1 MDALYGIPTQ
11 KRQGRMSEIIDLG
24 HVDHGHNWLILPR
37 EAYHPSIPIKF
48 DQGPLRSYRHDAK
61 ISTPS
66 PDDIYYQNR
75 TSYISSFILVKII
88 QTLYKI
94 IRENYL
100 YL

>member
-1 MDALYGIPTQ
+1 MDALYDISTPE
-11 KRQGRMSEIIDLG
+11 RQGRMREIIDLS

-48 DQGPLRSYRHDAK
+48 DQGPLRSYGHDAK

-75 TSYISSFILVKII
+75 TIYISSFIVVKIF
-88 QTLYKI
+88 QTLYEI